1 MVNYNMYLDFWEV
14 AYGYH
19 VKSKGRDLDDTFS
32 ITMEL
37 ERPLLYDELKNEE
50 FIEEEKN
57 KNNNLIK
64 IITGIIVIGIVSLFI
79 WANDSY
85 KPQALAKEALI
96 SDNTV
101 EVKIDKFISFTP
113 KKIEATKGFIFYPGA
128 KVDPESYAPLCRKIA
143 EQGYEVVIVNMPMNL
158 AILSY
163 NRGEK
168 VINEY
173 SNIKNWVVGGH
184 SLGGTMAAK
193 FASENTAV
201 DGAVLLSSYPI
212 GDELKNMGKEVL
224 SIWGSKDGIVNSE
237 NLIKSK
243 EKLPEDTTY
252 VEIEGANHSQFG
264 DYGDQKG
271 DDSPIINREEQI
283 DIAAKNI
290 INFINTIK

>member
-1 MVNYNMYLDFWEV
+1 MKDD
-14 AYGYH
+14 
-19 VKSKGRDLDDTFS
+19 VKSKGCDLDDTFS

-37 ERPLLYDELKNEE
+37 ERPLLYNELKNEE
-50 FIEEEKN
+50 FIEEEQN

-64 IITGIIVIGIVSLFI
+64 IITGIVVIGIVSLFI

-85 KPQALAKEALI
+85 KPQLLAKEALI
-96 SDNTV
+96 SDNKV

-113 KKIEATKGFIFYPGA
+113 KNIEATKGFIFYPGA
-128 KVDPESYAPLCRKIA
+128 KVEPESYAPLCRKIA

-168 VINEY
+168 VIDEY
-173 SNIKNWVVGGH
+173 SNIKSWVVGGH

-193 FASENTAV
+193 FASENTSV
-201 DGAVLLSSYPI
+201 DGVVLLSSYPI

-224 SIWGSKDGIVNSE
+224 SIWGSKDGIVNFE
-237 NLIKSK
+237 KLIKSK
-243 EKLPEDTTY
+243 EKLPENTTY

-271 DDSPIINREEQI
+271 DDVPIINREKQI
-283 DIAAKNI
+283 DIASKDI
-290 INFINTIK
+290 IKFISEIK

>member
-1 MVNYNMYLDFWEV
+1 MKDD
-14 AYGYH
+14 

-50 FIEEEKN
+50 FIEEEIN

-64 IITGIIVIGIVSLFI
+64 IITGIIVIGIVGLFI

-113 KKIEATKGFIFYPGA
+113 KNIEATKGFIFYPGA
-128 KVDPESYAPLCRKIA
+128 KVDPKSYAPLCRKIA

-163 NRGEK
+163 NRGEM

-201 DGAVLLSSYPI
+201 DGVVLLSSYPI

-224 SIWGSKDGIVNSE
+224 SIWGSKDGIVNFE
-237 NLIKSK
+237 KLIKSK

-264 DYGDQKG
+264 DYGEQKG
-271 DDSPIINREEQI
+271 DDTPIINREEQI
-283 DIAAKNI
+283 DIAVKDI
-290 INFINTIK
+290 IKFMSTIK

>member
-1 MVNYNMYLDFWEV
+1 MKDD
-14 AYGYH
+14 

-50 FIEEEKN
+50 FIKEEKN

-64 IITGIIVIGIVSLFI
+64 IITGIIVIGIVGLFI

-113 KKIEATKGFIFYPGA
+113 KNIEVTKGFIFYPGA

-143 EQGYEVVIVNMPMNL
+143 EQGYEVVIVKMPMNL
-158 AILSY
+158 AIFSY

-168 VINEY
+168 VIDEY
-173 SNIKNWVVGGH
+173 SNTKKWVVGGH

-193 FASENTAV
+193 FASENSAV
-201 DGAVLLSSYPI
+201 DGVVLLSSYPI
-212 GDELKNMGKEVL
+212 GDELKSMGKEVL
-224 SIWGSKDGIVNSE
+224 SIWGSKDGIVNFE
-237 NLIKSK
+237 KLIKSK

-264 DYGDQKG
+264 DYGEQRG
-271 DDSPIINREEQI
+271 DDTPIINREEQM
-283 DIAAKNI
+283 DIAAKDI
-290 INFINTIK
+290 IKFMSAIK

>member
-1 MVNYNMYLDFWEV
+1 MKDD
-14 AYGYH
+14 

-50 FIEEEKN
+50 FIEEERN

-113 KKIEATKGFIFYPGA
+113 KNIEATKGFIFYPGA

-173 SNIKNWVVGGH
+173 SNIKEWVVGGH

-201 DGAVLLSSYPI
+201 DGVVLLSSYPI

-224 SIWGSKDGIVNSE
+224 SIWGSKDGIVNFE

>member
-1 MVNYNMYLDFWEV
+1 MKDD
-14 AYGYH
+14 

-50 FIEEEKN
+50 FIKEEKN

-64 IITGIIVIGIVSLFI
+64 IITGIIVIGIVGLFI

-113 KKIEATKGFIFYPGA
+113 KNIEVTKGFIFYPGA
-128 KVDPESYAPLCRKIA
+128 KVDHESYAPLCRKIA
-143 EQGYEVVIVNMPMNL
+143 EQGYEVVIVKMPMNL
-158 AILSY
+158 AIFSY

-168 VINEY
+168 VIDEY
-173 SNIKNWVVGGH
+173 SNIKKWVVGGH

-193 FASENTAV
+193 FASENSAV
-201 DGAVLLSSYPI
+201 DGVVLLSSYPI
-212 GDELKNMGKEVL
+212 GDELKSMGKEVL
-224 SIWGSKDGIVNSE
+224 SIWGSKDGIVNFE
-237 NLIKSK
+237 KLIKSK

-264 DYGDQKG
+264 DYGEQRG
-271 DDSPIINREEQI
+271 DDTPIINREEQM
-283 DIAAKNI
+283 DIAAKDI
-290 INFINTIK
+290 IKFMSAIK

>member
-1 MVNYNMYLDFWEV
+1 MKDD
-14 AYGYH
+14 

-50 FIEEEKN
+50 FIEEERN

-173 SNIKNWVVGGH
+173 SNIKEWVVGGH

-201 DGAVLLSSYPI
+201 DGVVLLSSYPI

-224 SIWGSKDGIVNSE
+224 SIWGSKDGIVNFE

>member
-1 MVNYNMYLDFWEV
+1 MKDD
-14 AYGYH
+14 

-201 DGAVLLSSYPI
+201 DGVVLLSSYPI

-224 SIWGSKDGIVNSE
+224 SIWGSKDGIVNFE

-243 EKLPEDTTY
+243 KKLPEDTTY

>member
-1 MVNYNMYLDFWEV
+1 MKDD
-14 AYGYH
+14 

-50 FIEEEKN
+50 LIKEEKN

-64 IITGIIVIGIVSLFI
+64 IITGIIVIGIVGLFI

-113 KKIEATKGFIFYPGA
+113 KNIEVTKGFIFYPGA

-143 EQGYEVVIVNMPMNL
+143 EQGYEVVIVKMPMNL

-201 DGAVLLSSYPI
+201 DGVVLLSSYPI

-224 SIWGSKDGIVNSE
+224 SIWGSKDGIVNFE
-237 NLIKSK
+237 KLIKSK

-252 VEIEGANHSQFG
+252 VEIEGAKHSQFG
-264 DYGDQKG
+264 DYGEQKG

-283 DIAAKNI
+283 DIAAKDI
-290 INFINTIK
+290 INFISLNFYNFHI

>member
-1 MVNYNMYLDFWEV
+1 MKDD
-14 AYGYH
+14 

-50 FIEEEKN
+50 FIKEEKN

-64 IITGIIVIGIVSLFI
+64 IITGIIVIGIVGLFI

-113 KKIEATKGFIFYPGA
+113 KNIEVTKGFIFYPGA

-143 EQGYEVVIVNMPMNL
+143 EQGYEVVIVKMPMNL
-158 AILSY
+158 AIFSY

-168 VINEY
+168 VIDEY
-173 SNIKNWVVGGH
+173 SNIKKWVVGGH

-193 FASENTAV
+193 FASENSAV
-201 DGAVLLSSYPI
+201 DGVVLLSSYPI
-212 GDELKNMGKEVL
+212 GDELKSMGKEVL
-224 SIWGSKDGIVNSE
+224 SIWGSKDGIVNFE
-237 NLIKSK
+237 KLIKSK

-264 DYGDQKG
+264 DYGEQRG
-271 DDSPIINREEQI
+271 DDTPIINREEQM
-283 DIAAKNI
+283 DIAAKDI
-290 INFINTIK
+290 IKFMSAIK

>member
-1 MVNYNMYLDFWEV
+1 MKDD
-14 AYGYH
+14 

-201 DGAVLLSSYPI
+201 DGVVLLSSYPI

-224 SIWGSKDGIVNSE
+224 SIWGSKDGIVNFE

>member
-1 MVNYNMYLDFWEV
+1 MKDD
-14 AYGYH
+14 

-50 FIEEEKN
+50 FIKEEKN

-64 IITGIIVIGIVSLFI
+64 IITGIIVIGIVGLFI

-113 KKIEATKGFIFYPGA
+113 KNIEVTKVFIFYPGA

-143 EQGYEVVIVNMPMNL
+143 EQGYEVVIVKMPMNL
-158 AILSY
+158 AIFSY

-168 VINEY
+168 VIDEY
-173 SNIKNWVVGGH
+173 SNIKKWVVGGH

-193 FASENTAV
+193 FASENSAV
-201 DGAVLLSSYPI
+201 DGVVLLSSYPI
-212 GDELKNMGKEVL
+212 GDELKSMGKEVL
-224 SIWGSKDGIVNSE
+224 SIWGSKDGIVNFE
-237 NLIKSK
+237 KLIKSK

-264 DYGDQKG
+264 DYGEQRG
-271 DDSPIINREEQI
+271 DDTPIINREEQM
-283 DIAAKNI
+283 DIAAKDI
-290 INFINTIK
+290 IKFMSAIK

>member
-1 MVNYNMYLDFWEV
+1 MKDD
-14 AYGYH
+14 

-37 ERPLLYDELKNEE
+37 ERTLLYDELKNEE
-50 FIEEEKN
+50 FIEEERN

-201 DGAVLLSSYPI
+201 DGVVLLSSYPI

-224 SIWGSKDGIVNSE
+224 SIWGSKDGIVNFE

>member
-1 MVNYNMYLDFWEV
+1 MKDD
-14 AYGYH
+14 

-50 FIEEEKN
+50 FIKEEKN

-113 KKIEATKGFIFYPGA
+113 KNIEVTKGFIFYPGA

-143 EQGYEVVIVNMPMNL
+143 EQGYEVVIVKMPMNL
-158 AILSY
+158 AIFSY

-168 VINEY
+168 VIDEY
-173 SNIKNWVVGGH
+173 SNIKKWVVGGH

-193 FASENTAV
+193 FASENSAV
-201 DGAVLLSSYPI
+201 DGVVLLSSYPI
-212 GDELKNMGKEVL
+212 GDELKSMGKEVL
-224 SIWGSKDGIVNSE
+224 SIWGSKDGIVNFE
-237 NLIKSK
+237 KLIKSK

-264 DYGDQKG
+264 DYGEQRG
-271 DDSPIINREEQI
+271 DDTPIINREEQM
-283 DIAAKNI
+283 DIAAKDI
-290 INFINTIK
+290 IKFMSAIK

>member
-1 MVNYNMYLDFWEV
+1 MKDD
-14 AYGYH
+14 
-19 VKSKGRDLDDTFS
+19 VKSKGRDLDGTFS

-50 FIEEEKN
+50 FIEEERN

-85 KPQALAKEALI
+85 KPQELAKEALI

-113 KKIEATKGFIFYPGA
+113 KNIEATKGFIFYPGA

-173 SNIKNWVVGGH
+173 SNIKKWVVGGH

-201 DGAVLLSSYPI
+201 DGVVLLSSYPI

-224 SIWGSKDGIVNSE
+224 SIWGSKDGIVNFE

-264 DYGDQKG
+264 DYGEQKG

>member
-1 MVNYNMYLDFWEV
+1 MKDD
-14 AYGYH
+14 

-50 FIEEEKN
+50 FIEEERN

-64 IITGIIVIGIVSLFI
+64 IITGIIVIGIVGLFI

-113 KKIEATKGFIFYPGA
+113 KNIEATKGFIFYPGA

-173 SNIKNWVVGGH
+173 SNIKEWVVGGH

-201 DGAVLLSSYPI
+201 DGVVLLSSYPI

-224 SIWGSKDGIVNSE
+224 SIWGSKDGIVNFE

>member
-1 MVNYNMYLDFWEV
+1 MKDD
-14 AYGYH
+14 

-50 FIEEEKN
+50 LIKEEKN

-64 IITGIIVIGIVSLFI
+64 IITGIIVIGIVGLFI

-101 EVKIDKFISFTP
+101 EVKIDKFRSFTP
-113 KKIEATKGFIFYPGA
+113 KNIEVTKGFIFYPGA

-143 EQGYEVVIVNMPMNL
+143 EQGYEVVIVKMPMNL

-201 DGAVLLSSYPI
+201 DGVVLLSSYPI

-224 SIWGSKDGIVNSE
+224 SIWGSKDGIVNFE
-237 NLIKSK
+237 KLIKSK

-264 DYGDQKG
+264 DYGEQKG

-283 DIAAKNI
+283 DIAAKDI
-290 INFINTIK
+290 INFISTIK

>member
-1 MVNYNMYLDFWEV
+1 MKDD
-14 AYGYH
+14 

-50 FIEEEKN
+50 LIKEEKN

-64 IITGIIVIGIVSLFI
+64 IITGIIVIGIVGLFI

-113 KKIEATKGFIFYPGA
+113 KNIEVTKGFIFYPGA

-143 EQGYEVVIVNMPMNL
+143 EQGYEVVIVKMPMNL

-201 DGAVLLSSYPI
+201 DGVVLLSSYPI

-224 SIWGSKDGIVNSE
+224 SIWGSKDGIVNFE
-237 NLIKSK
+237 KLIKSK

-264 DYGDQKG
+264 DYGEQKG
-271 DDSPIINREEQI
+271 DDSPKINREEQI
-283 DIAAKNI
+283 DIAAKDI
-290 INFINTIK
+290 INFISTIK

>member
-1 MVNYNMYLDFWEV
+1 MKDD
-14 AYGYH
+14 

-50 FIEEEKN
+50 FIEEERN

-85 KPQALAKEALI
+85 KPQELAKEALI

-201 DGAVLLSSYPI
+201 DGVVLLSSYPI

-224 SIWGSKDGIVNSE
+224 SIWGSKDGIVNFE

-264 DYGDQKG
+264 DYGEQKG

>member
-1 MVNYNMYLDFWEV
+1 MKDD
-14 AYGYH
+14 

-50 FIEEEKN
+50 FIKEEKN

-64 IITGIIVIGIVSLFI
+64 IITGIIVIGIVGLFI

-113 KKIEATKGFIFYPGA
+113 KNIEVTKGFIFYPGA

-143 EQGYEVVIVNMPMNL
+143 EQGYEVVIVKMPMNL
-158 AILSY
+158 AIFSY

-168 VINEY
+168 VIDEY
-173 SNIKNWVVGGH
+173 SNIKKWVVGGH

-193 FASENTAV
+193 FASENSAV
-201 DGAVLLSSYPI
+201 DGVVLLSSYPI
-212 GDELKNMGKEVL
+212 GDELKSMGKEVL
-224 SIWGSKDGIVNSE
+224 SIWGSKDGIVNFE
-237 NLIKSK
+237 KLIKSK

-264 DYGDQKG
+264 DYGEQRG
-271 DDSPIINREEQI
+271 DDTPIINRKEQM
-283 DIAAKNI
+283 DIAAKDI
-290 INFINTIK
+290 IKFMSAIK

>member
-1 MVNYNMYLDFWEV
+1 MKDD
-14 AYGYH
+14 

-50 FIEEEKN
+50 FIEEERN

-85 KPQALAKEALI
+85 KPQVLAKEALI

-201 DGAVLLSSYPI
+201 DGVVLLSSYPI

-224 SIWGSKDGIVNSE
+224 SIWGSKDGIVNFE

-264 DYGDQKG
+264 DYGEQKG

>member
-1 MVNYNMYLDFWEV
+1 MKDD
-14 AYGYH
+14 

-50 FIEEEKN
+50 LIKEEKN

-64 IITGIIVIGIVSLFI
+64 IITGIIVIGIVGLFI

-113 KKIEATKGFIFYPGA
+113 KNIEVTKGFIFYPGA

-143 EQGYEVVIVNMPMNL
+143 EQGYEVVIVKMPMNL

-201 DGAVLLSSYPI
+201 DGVVLLSSYPI

-224 SIWGSKDGIVNSE
+224 SIWGSKDGIVNFE
-237 NLIKSK
+237 KLIKSK

-264 DYGDQKG
+264 DYGEQKG

-283 DIAAKNI
+283 DIAAKDI
-290 INFINTIK
+290 INFISTIK

>member
-1 MVNYNMYLDFWEV
+1 MKDD
-14 AYGYH
+14 
-19 VKSKGRDLDDTFS
+19 VKSKGRNLDDTFS

-50 FIEEEKN
+50 FIKEEKN

-64 IITGIIVIGIVSLFI
+64 IITGIIVIGIVGLFI

-113 KKIEATKGFIFYPGA
+113 KNIEATKGFIFYPGA
-128 KVDPESYAPLCRKIA
+128 KVDPESYAPLCRRIA

-158 AILSY
+158 AIFSY

-168 VINEY
+168 VIDEY
-173 SNIKNWVVGGH
+173 SNIKKWVVGGH

-193 FASENTAV
+193 FASENSAV
-201 DGAVLLSSYPI
+201 DGVVLLSSYPI
-212 GDELKNMGKEVL
+212 GDELKSMGKEVL
-224 SIWGSKDGIVNSE
+224 SIWGSKDGIVNFE
-237 NLIKSK
+237 KLIKSK

-264 DYGDQKG
+264 DYGEQRG
-271 DDSPIINREEQI
+271 DDTPIINREEQM
-283 DIAAKNI
+283 DIAAKDI
-290 INFINTIK
+290 IKFMSAIK

>member
-1 MVNYNMYLDFWEV
+1 MKDD
-14 AYGYH
+14 

-50 FIEEEKN
+50 LIKEEKN

-113 KKIEATKGFIFYPGA
+113 KNIEVTKGFIFYPGA

-201 DGAVLLSSYPI
+201 DGVVLLSSYPI

-224 SIWGSKDGIVNSE
+224 SIWGSKDGIVNFE
-237 NLIKSK
+237 KLIKSK

-264 DYGDQKG
+264 DYGEQKG

>member
-1 MVNYNMYLDFWEV
+1 MKDD
-14 AYGYH
+14 

-50 FIEEEKN
+50 FIEEERN

-201 DGAVLLSSYPI
+201 DGVVLLSSYPI

-224 SIWGSKDGIVNSE
+224 SIWGSKDGIVNFE

>member
-1 MVNYNMYLDFWEV
+1 MKDD
-14 AYGYH
+14 

-50 FIEEEKN
+50 FIEEERN

-85 KPQALAKEALI
+85 KPQELAKEALI

-113 KKIEATKGFIFYPGA
+113 KNIEATKGFIFYPGA

-201 DGAVLLSSYPI
+201 DGVVLLSSYPI

-224 SIWGSKDGIVNSE
+224 SIWGSKDGIVNFE

-264 DYGDQKG
+264 DYGEQKG

>member
-1 MVNYNMYLDFWEV
+1 MKDD
-14 AYGYH
+14 

-50 FIEEEKN
+50 FIEEERN

-85 KPQALAKEALI
+85 KPQVLAKEALI

-201 DGAVLLSSYPI
+201 DGVVLLSSYPI

-224 SIWGSKDGIVNSE
+224 SIWGSKDGIVNFE

>member
-1 MVNYNMYLDFWEV
+1 MKDD
-14 AYGYH
+14 

-50 FIEEEKN
+50 FIEEERN

-143 EQGYEVVIVNMPMNL
+143 DQGYEVVIVNMPMNL

-201 DGAVLLSSYPI
+201 DGVVLLSSYPI

-224 SIWGSKDGIVNSE
+224 SIWGSKDGIVNFE